1 MICKKIKYVPIQIV
15 NLELLNDNVI
25 QISIPPNHYDN
36 YYLWNNLLENILVE
50 MAYSRQVTIS
60 FFDNR
65 LYDIFVGFID
75 GCISRYLIEN
85 STIKFDFCNKRV
97 ITELMHSYNFF
108 DYSNAFLIN
117 IDNLKNKYCIT
128 PLGDNLGIEIKC
140 SDESK
145 EVISII
151 EKVCGDYNIILER
164 VDENE

>member
-1 MICKKIKYVPIQIV
+1 MKRKKIKYVSIKTV
-15 NLELLNDNVI
+15 DLELSYDNVI

-75 GCISRYLIEN
+75 GCINKYIKEN

-117 IDNLKNKYCIT
+117 IDNLKNKYYIT

-151 EKVCGDYNIILER
+151 EKVCCDYNILLER
-164 VDENE
+164 NSKNE